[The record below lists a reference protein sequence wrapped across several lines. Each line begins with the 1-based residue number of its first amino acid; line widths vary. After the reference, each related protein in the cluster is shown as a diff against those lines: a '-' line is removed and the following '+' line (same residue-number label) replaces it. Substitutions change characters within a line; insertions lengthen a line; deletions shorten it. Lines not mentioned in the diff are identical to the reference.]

1 MKTKSFYVL
10 ILLIS
15 IFSWSCSNNDL
26 NQGTLKSSLNNS
38 VQELTTAMNVISSSN
53 GYQVLSTPSETGNTA
68 NMVKSSVLSFDSTYN
83 SILLADIAGVYDYK
97 ATHKRGSMS
106 AFRFFNKTGE
116 SNHMIVRLPEEK
128 VKNPRV
134 LLHFTP
140 ADTLL
145 TNNYVID
152 LSKYE
157 YHFNRNLG
165 WDYQMAST
173 INIKNVDAGALAI
186 QSSNSR
192 ENGYKFASEF
202 IFTDGYK
209 ASCSYT
215 TGDSAV
221 TTYAISNGTKIL
233 YAEKYTSIKTTG
245 DNRHRENRYSL
256 TIGNV
261 EIVRERSH
269 HNNMLDSAKVYVNGV
284 LQVNSKIEIVDLD
297 NSSDETENC
306 VINHKRELKIT
317 FDDGTSAT
325 ISELL
330 GNTSI
335 TTIRTLFASLRQAS
349 FATAI
354 IDWIAWDLYT
364 NRE

>member
-1 MKTKSFYVL
+1 MKTKSFYIVV
-10 ILLIS
+10 LLIS
-15 IFSWSCSNNDL
+15 IFSWSCSNNDMS
-26 NQGTLKSSLNNS
+26 QGTLKSSLNKS
-38 VQELTTAMNVISSSN
+38 VQELSTAMNVISSSN
-53 GYQVLSTPSETGNTA
+53 GYQVLSTPSTDNTA
-68 NMVKSSVLSFDSTYN
+68 SLVKSSVLSFDSTYN
-83 SILLADIAGVYDYK
+83 SILLADIAGVYDYR
-97 ATHKRGSMS
+97 AIYKRGSMS
-106 AFRFFNKTGE
+106 AFRFFTKTGE
-116 SNHMIVRLPEEK
+116 SADMIVRLPEEK

-157 YHFNRNLG
+157 YHFNRYLG

-192 ENGYKFASEF
+192 TSGYKYASEF
-202 IFTDGYK
+202 VFADGYK
-209 ASCSYT
+209 ASCIYAS
-215 TGDSAV
+215 GDTAV
-221 TTYAISNGTKIL
+221 ATYAISDGTKTL
-233 YAEKYTSIKTTG
+233 YAEKYTAIKTYG
-245 DNRHRENRYSL
+245 DNRHREKQYSL

-261 EIVRERSH
+261 EIVRENVPH
-269 HNNMLDSAKVYVNGV
+269 DGLDSVKVYVGGV
-284 LQVNSKIEIVDLD
+284 LQLNSKVEIVDIDSTTDETD
-297 NSSDETENC
+297 NS

-330 GNTSI
+330 GSSV
-335 TTIRTLFASLRQAS
+335 TTIRNLFASLRLAS
-349 FATAI
+349 FATNI
-354 IDWIAWDLYT
+354 VDWIAWDIYT
-364 NRE
+364 NRN

>member
-1 MKTKSFYVL
+1 MKTKSFYIVV
-10 ILLIS
+10 LLIS
-15 IFSWSCSNNDL
+15 IFSWSCSNNDMS
-26 NQGTLKSSLNNS
+26 QGTLKSSLNKS
-38 VQELTTAMNVISSSN
+38 VQELSTAMNVISSSN
-53 GYQVLSTPSETGNTA
+53 GYQVLSTPSTDNTA
-68 NMVKSSVLSFDSTYN
+68 SLVKSSVLSFDSTYN
-83 SILLADIAGVYDYK
+83 SILLADIAGVYDYR
-97 ATHKRGSMS
+97 AIYKRGSMS
-106 AFRFFNKTGE
+106 AFRFFTKTGE
-116 SNHMIVRLPEEK
+116 SADMIVRLPEEK

-157 YHFNRNLG
+157 YHFNRYLG

-192 ENGYKFASEF
+192 TSGYKYASEF
-202 IFTDGYK
+202 VFADGYK
-209 ASCSYT
+209 ASCTYAS
-215 TGDSAV
+215 GDTAV
-221 TTYAISNGTKIL
+221 ATYAISDGTKTL
-233 YAEKYTSIKTTG
+233 YAEKYTAIKTYG
-245 DNRHRENRYSL
+245 DNRHREKQYSL

-261 EIVRERSH
+261 EIVRENVPH
-269 HNNMLDSAKVYVNGV
+269 DGLDSVKVYVGGV
-284 LQVNSKIEIVDLD
+284 LQLNSKVEIVDIDSTTDETD
-297 NSSDETENC
+297 NS

-330 GNTSI
+330 GSSV
-335 TTIRTLFASLRQAS
+335 TTIRNLFASLRLAS
-349 FATAI
+349 FATNI
-354 IDWIAWDLYT
+354 VDWIAWDIYT

>member
-1 MKTKSFYVL
+1 MKTKSFYIVV
-10 ILLIS
+10 LLIS
-15 IFSWSCSNNDL
+15 IFSWSCSNNDMS
-26 NQGTLKSSLNNS
+26 QGTLKSSLNKS
-38 VQELTTAMNVISSSN
+38 VQELSTAMNVISSSN
-53 GYQVLSTPSETGNTA
+53 GYQVLSTPSTDNTA
-68 NMVKSSVLSFDSTYN
+68 SLVKSSVLSFDSTYN
-83 SILLADIAGVYDYK
+83 SILLADIAGVYDYR
-97 ATHKRGSMS
+97 AIYKRGSMS
-106 AFRFFNKTGE
+106 AFRFFTKTGE
-116 SNHMIVRLPEEK
+116 SADMIVRLPEEK

-157 YHFNRNLG
+157 YHFNRYLG

-192 ENGYKFASEF
+192 TSGYKYASEF
-202 IFTDGYK
+202 VFADGYK
-209 ASCSYT
+209 ASCIYAS
-215 TGDSAV
+215 GDTAV
-221 TTYAISNGTKIL
+221 ATYAISDGTKTL
-233 YAEKYTSIKTTG
+233 YAEKYTAIKTYG
-245 DNRHRENRYSL
+245 DNRHREKQYSL

-261 EIVRERSH
+261 EIVRENVPH
-269 HNNMLDSAKVYVNGV
+269 DGLDSVKVYVGGV
-284 LQVNSKIEIVDLD
+284 LQLNSKVEIVDIDSTTDETD
-297 NSSDETENC
+297 NS

-330 GNTSI
+330 GSSV
-335 TTIRTLFASLRQAS
+335 TTIRNLFASLRLAS
-349 FATAI
+349 FATNI
-354 IDWIAWDLYT
+354 VDWIAWDIYT

>member
-1 MKTKSFYVL
+1 MKTKSFYVF

-26 NQGTLKSSLNNS
+26 SQGTLKSSLNNS
-38 VQELTTAMNVISSSN
+38 VQELNTALNVISASK
-53 GYQVLSTPSETGNTA
+53 GYQVLSTSAETA
-68 NMVKSSVLSFDSTYN
+68 NAASMVKSSVLSFDSTYN
-83 SILLADIAGVYDYK
+83 SILLTDIAGVYDYK
-97 ATHKRGSMS
+97 ATYKRGSMS
-106 AFRFFNKTGE
+106 AFRFFSKTGE
-116 SNHMIVRLPEEK
+116 SDHMIVRLPEEK

-157 YHFNRNLG
+157 YHFNRYLG

-192 ENGYKFASEF
+192 ENGYKYASEF
-202 IFTDGYK
+202 VFADGYK
-209 ASCSYT
+209 ASCTYAS
-215 TGDSAV
+215 GDTAV
-221 TTYAISNGTKIL
+221 ATYAINDGTKIL
-233 YAEKYTSIKTTG
+233 YAEKYTSIKSSG
-245 DNRHRENRYSL
+245 DNRHREKQYSL

-261 EIVRERSH
+261 EIVRERNH
-269 HNNMLDSAKVYVNGV
+269 HQNTLDSAKVYVNGV
-284 LQVNSKIEIVDLD
+284 LQLNSKVEIVDAD
-297 NSSDETENC
+297 STSTDETENC
-306 VINHKRELKIT
+306 VINRKRDLKIT

-330 GNTSI
+330 GTSV
-335 TTIRTLFASLRQAS
+335 TTIRTLFALLRQAS

-354 IDWIAWDLYT
+354 IDWIAWDIYT